1 MENFSGKTVVSVKQD
16 FYATVYLAGFV
27 MICADDADRIIED
40 ADRDKHL
47 KYHRKANL
55 NRSISYLRNRFWSIL
70 LEEDPTI
77 RSHLLDHLC
86 QDIAQRPEPVRP
98 GRSPAHKKT
107 RNKRFPIAKK
117 AVLP

>member
-1 MENFSGKTVVSVKQD
+1 
-16 FYATVYLAGFV
+16 
-27 MICADDADRIIED
+27 MICAADADKLIEN
-40 ADRDKHL
+40 ADRDKLL

-98 GRSPAHKKT
+98 GRSPAHKNP